1 VLVFGEDLT
10 LANDVATARFDGAAQ
25 VVLRELGRQAG
36 QRGSGRAVL
45 PSGQELDFVCEPVP
59 GTRQAHLVEVVTGP
73 RHDQAAGP
81 RTTRRARADVVD
93 GDRLDAARST
103 RTPVLVTGEPG
114 TGRSHVLGR
123 LAPPAETRT
132 VAGSDPA
139 ADGLLAELL
148 DGDGLVVV
156 DDVHL
161 LTDVAAHRIAALLD
175 GHGAVWFA
183 LTCGP
188 ETDLTVEQRAL
199 AARCPHRIALPP
211 LRSRRS
217 EVPSLALALLDEI
230 APGTRLA
237 ADAVQALI
245 GWSWPG
251 NLRELRSVLTGAAA
265 RCTHAVVTAADLAL
279 PQTSRPLT
287 PLEQAEF
294 DTIRA
299 ALRRHHGNKSHVA
312 AELGIGR
319 TTLYRRL
326 REFGL

>member
-1 VLVFGEDLT
+1 
-10 LANDVATARFDGAAQ
+10 
-25 VVLRELGRQAG
+25 
-36 QRGSGRAVL
+36 
-45 PSGQELDFVCEPVP
+45 
-59 GTRQAHLVEVVTGP
+59 
-73 RHDQAAGP
+73 
-81 RTTRRARADVVD
+81 VVD
-93 GDRLDAARST
+93 GDLLDAARSA
-103 RTPVLVTGEPG
+103 RAPVLVTGEPG

-139 ADGLLAELL
+139 ADGLLAVLL
-148 DGDGLVVV
+148 DAPPDRPGLVVV

-161 LTDVAAHRIAALLD
+161 LTDVAAHRIAELLD
-175 GHGAVWFA
+175 AHRAVWFA

-188 ETDLTVEQRAL
+188 EADMTVEQRAL
-199 AARCPHRIALPP
+199 TARCPHRITLPP

-217 EVPSLALALLDEI
+217 EVPSLATAILGEV

-237 ADAVQALI
+237 ADATKALI

-251 NLRELRSVLTGAAA
+251 NLRELRAVLTGAAA
-265 RCTHAVVTAADLAL
+265 RCAHAVVTAADLAL

-299 ALRRHHGNKSHVA
+299 ALRRHHGNKSHA
-312 AELGIGR
+312 ATELGIGR

-326 REFGL
+326 REFGLQ